1 MQVVD
6 VVAERIPQIVQMGVP
21 IPEHIPFNLDNVI
34 PDPSKLSQ
42 NQVQLGE
49 LVPRVLYCA
58 TALALI
64 GAMPVPDFGQRPLPC
79 SIRHASMSIAFAPCM
94 ALHHCVI

>member
-49 LVPRVLYCA
+49 LVP
-58 TALALI
+58 
-64 GAMPVPDFGQRPLPC
+64 
-79 SIRHASMSIAFAPCM
+79 
-94 ALHHCVI
+94 